1 MRPRLGLSES
11 GRSRALRVP
20 RVASRTVRAMP
31 FPLADFAYFLSIIRD
46 RITPDVG
53 GHSTR
58 CPLKN
63 LGFSASADIRR
74 RPDYKLSGENRGSSP
89 LGSASAFFVILIFLL
104 FLPSLPNHAVWFG
117 QYCSPC
123 VLPA

>member
-63 LGFSASADIRR
+63 LGFSASGDIRR

-89 LGSASAFFVILIFLL
+89 LGSANNFNDLSEVQRAYTRADQRSTQDRGLWEGRERR
-104 FLPSLPNHAVWFG
+104 A
-117 QYCSPC
+117 
-123 VLPA
+123 